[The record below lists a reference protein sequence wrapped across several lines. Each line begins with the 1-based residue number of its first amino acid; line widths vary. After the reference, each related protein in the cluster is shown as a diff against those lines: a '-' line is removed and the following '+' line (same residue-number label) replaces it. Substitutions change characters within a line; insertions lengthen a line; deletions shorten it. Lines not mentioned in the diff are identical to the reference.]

1 MRAPRLWLGLALL
14 VALGACAP
22 RGVMTAAP
30 EGATLGAVQTLLVAT
45 TRAPDDGPGFLSA
58 ARSGTLGFARID
70 VSVPPDR
77 RPGTVRFPRGG
88 VADPATDFLA
98 LRAERLPDAEAL
110 VAEVDA
116 ALAGLPP
123 DQREVVVFVHGFNT
137 NFSEGLFRQAQM
149 RHDFAMPGVSVN
161 YAWPSRAN
169 VRAYA
174 SDRESALFARDGLE
188 ATLRALARSSA
199 TRIILVGHSMGAFLA
214 METTRQIGLG
224 PDPDLGGKFA
234 AVALIAPDIDLD
246 VFRAQKTRVA
256 EADVPTYLFVSGRDR
271 ALRLSSRLR
280 GADRRLGTV
289 TEATEFAGLAV
300 TVIDMTDVGAPGDRL
315 GHFKVA
321 TSPTMIA
328 FMSGMDDNGVRMF
341 REEARRP
348 NLFEVTVNVVQ
359 DVTEVVLGAVVP

>member
-1 MRAPRLWLGLALL
+1 
-14 VALGACAP
+14 
-22 RGVMTAAP
+22 
-30 EGATLGAVQTLLVAT
+30 
-45 TRAPDDGPGFLSA
+45 
-58 ARSGTLGFARID
+58 
-70 VSVPPDR
+70 
-77 RPGTVRFPRGG
+77 
-88 VADPATDFLA
+88 
-98 LRAERLPDAEAL
+98 
-110 VAEVDA
+110 
-116 ALAGLPP
+116 
-123 DQREVVVFVHGFNT
+123 
-137 NFSEGLFRQAQM
+137 M

-161 YAWPSRAN
+161 YAWPSRAS

-188 ATLRALARSSA
+188 ATMQALARSSA

-214 METTRQIGLG
+214 METARQIGLG
-224 PDPDLGGKFA
+224 PDPDLGGKFS

-246 VFRAQKTRVA
+246 VFRAQKTRVMG
-256 EADVPTYLFVSGRDR
+256 ADVPTYLFVSGRDR
-271 ALRLSSRLR
+271 ALQLSSRLR

-289 TEATEFAGLAV
+289 TEATEFAGLSV
-300 TVIDMTDVGAPGDRL
+300 TVIDMTDVGSPGDRL

-348 NLFEVTVNVVQ
+348 NLFEITVNVVQ